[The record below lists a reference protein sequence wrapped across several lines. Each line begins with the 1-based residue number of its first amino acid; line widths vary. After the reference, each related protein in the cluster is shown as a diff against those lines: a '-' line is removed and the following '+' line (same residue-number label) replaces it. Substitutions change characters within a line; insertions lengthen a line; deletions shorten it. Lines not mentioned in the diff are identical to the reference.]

1 MPLRVLDSLRSVKLK
16 KQCASVGL
24 FRFLRVRNSAPVPLN
39 ASTVVLSKCS
49 QCLYDLNEP
58 GDVISAGFWDD
69 TSGIWFSKESAFK
82 RECVH

>member
-1 MPLRVLDSLRSVKLK
+1 MRVLDSLRSVKLK
-16 KQCASVGL
+16 KQFASVGL

-49 QCLYDLNEP
+49 QCLYDLKEP
-58 GDVISAGFWDD
+58 EDVISAGLWDD
-69 TSGIWFSKESAFK
+69 TSGIWFSKENAFK